1 MEKIIQKIIL
11 YFKEVKVEIKKVN
24 WPTRKQTI
32 KYTSIVLGICVSVAI
47 FLGGWDFLFTTG
59 LNKFILK

>member
-32 KYTSIVLGICVSVAI
+32 KYTTIVLGICISVAI
-47 FLGGWDFLFTTG
+47 FLGGIDFFFQMG
-59 LNKFILK
+59 LDKFILR